1 MVGESTQYGIDDIL
15 TLMARLRE
23 PEYGCPWDLKQT
35 YQSIT
40 PSTLEEAYEVV
51 DTIEKADYPHLR
63 EELGDLLFQVVFY
76 SQLAEEDGFWN
87 FADVVHGLTAKLVRR
102 HPHVFPDGTLSSRRA
117 AGAPEEAAIKAS
129 WEAIKQDERAKK
141 GKLGTLE
148 DVPLALP
155 ALSRAQKLQ
164 KRAAGVGFDWD
175 SRVAVLAKL
184 EEEVVELRQAF
195 TDSELNANHG
205 AAQQKLEEELG
216 DVMFSCV
223 NLARHLKCD
232 SEGLM
237 RAANRKFERRFNGVE
252 KLLAQQGKALGE
264 VDMLEMQAAWEQQKR
279 DEA

>member
-1 MVGESTQYGIDDIL
+1 
-15 TLMARLRE
+15 
-23 PEYGCPWDLKQT
+23 
-35 YQSIT
+35 
-40 PSTLEEAYEVV
+40 
-51 DTIEKADYPHLR
+51 
-63 EELGDLLFQVVFY
+63 
-76 SQLAEEDGFWN
+76 
-87 FADVVHGLTAKLVRR
+87 
-102 HPHVFPDGTLSSRRA
+102 
-117 AGAPEEAAIKAS
+117 
-129 WEAIKQDERAKK
+129 
-141 GKLGTLE
+141 
-148 DVPLALP
+148 
-155 ALSRAQKLQ
+155 
-164 KRAAGVGFDWD
+164 
-175 SRVAVLAKL
+175 LAKL